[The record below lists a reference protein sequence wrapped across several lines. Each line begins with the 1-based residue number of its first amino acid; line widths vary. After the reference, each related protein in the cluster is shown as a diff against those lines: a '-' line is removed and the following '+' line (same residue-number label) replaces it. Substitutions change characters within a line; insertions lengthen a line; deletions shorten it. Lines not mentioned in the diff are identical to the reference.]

1 MPVLI
6 NNDDN
11 VINNQQPVNSSA
23 NNLSNTQVNN
33 PSTINS
39 ANAFNNTN
47 PSNNP
52 NPSNSAPTVNTASNP
67 LPSNNFSTPAS
78 SSQPNQANS
87 PASSNTQAPKQP
99 LPSQD
104 DDSLTSFLDDWD
116 DDPVPTSQKST
127 KSMSQEERIEMIKRV
142 YKKVFLRDAEQKDI
156 NYYKYTNYSEEE
168 LINKLLGT
176 DEFKKLM
183 EQGKEY
189 KKLLDKYEDLSL
201 QFQNLQGQFES
212 QQTEFKKLLTLLE
225 EKNRHIQD
233 LRKKLD
239 DPYATGLCSVKPL
252 NTNKH

>member
-11 VINNQQPVNSSA
+11 VINNQQSVNSSA
-23 NNLSNTQVNN
+23 NNSVNN
-33 PSTINS
+33 TSTVNG
-39 ANAFNNTN
+39 ANAFNNVTPGNNVN
-47 PSNNP
+47 PSNDASNV
-52 NPSNSAPTVNTASNP
+52 NSNSNSLASNNNISSP
-67 LPSNNFSTPAS
+67 ISSTQTNQVTAPVSSNSQTPK
-78 SSQPNQANS
+78 QS
-87 PASSNTQAPKQP
+87 PAP
-99 LPSQD
+99 QD
-104 DDSLTSFLDDWD
+104 DVPLTSFLDDWD
-116 DDPVPTSQKST
+116 DEPAPTPKKT
-127 KSMSQEERIEMIKRV
+127 AKTMSQEERVEMIKRV

-168 LINKLLGT
+168 LTNKLLGT
-176 DEFKKLM
+176 EEFKKLM

-201 QFQNLQGQFES
+201 QYQNLQGQFES

-239 DPYATGLCSVKPL
+239 DPYATGLCSVRPL
-252 NTNKH
+252 NPNQH